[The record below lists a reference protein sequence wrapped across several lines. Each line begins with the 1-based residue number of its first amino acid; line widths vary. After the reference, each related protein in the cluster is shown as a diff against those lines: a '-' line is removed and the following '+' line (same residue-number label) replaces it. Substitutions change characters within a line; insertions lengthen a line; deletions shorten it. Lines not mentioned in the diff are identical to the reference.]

1 MRKAAINL
9 HTIRTLAYKHSYTY
23 THRIRQI
30 CSNVQLLIESYILM
44 IGAFGLLTFQ
54 WESNR
59 SLAWQKATEGLT
71 CPN

>member
-30 CSNVQLLIESYILM
+30 CSNVQLSYIARIVYFNDRRFRFADISM
-44 IGAFGLLTFQ
+44 GV
-54 WESNR
+54 
-59 SLAWQKATEGLT
+59 
-71 CPN
+71 